1 MTDLLNEEVKD
12 QVRQVFEQLQ
22 EPIQVLFF
30 GRKTE
35 CEYCDDTRQLV
46 EEVVDLS
53 DKLELEAYDLDD
65 NAGVAEQ
72 YKVDKAPGIVIAGR
86 DGDQILDYGIP
97 SGHEFSSLVHDLV
110 LVSGRQSG
118 LNQRTRDFLAKLDKP
133 VHLQVFVTPTCPYC
147 PRAVVLAHQ
156 MALESPMV
164 EAEMI
169 EAMEF
174 PDLSNRFRVSGVPQT
189 TINRGA
195 GTVVGAVPEDNL
207 LAEIMRAMDGHRS

>member
-53 DKLELEAYDLDD
+53 DELELETYDLDD
-65 NAGVAEQ
+65 DAGIAEQ

-86 DGDQILDYGIP
+86 DGDQILDYGIRYAGIP

-133 VHLQVFVTPTCPYC
+133 VHLQVFVTPT
-147 PRAVVLAHQ
+147 
-156 MALESPMV
+156 
-164 EAEMI
+164 
-169 EAMEF
+169 
-174 PDLSNRFRVSGVPQT
+174 
-189 TINRGA
+189 
-195 GTVVGAVPEDNL
+195 
-207 LAEIMRAMDGHRS
+207 

>member
-53 DKLELEAYDLDD
+53 DGLELETYDLDD
-65 NAGVAEQ
+65 DAGIAEQ

-86 DGDQILDYGIP
+86 DGDQILDYGIRYAGIP

-133 VHLQVFVTPTCPYC
+133 VHLQVFVTPT
-147 PRAVVLAHQ
+147 
-156 MALESPMV
+156 
-164 EAEMI
+164 
-169 EAMEF
+169 
-174 PDLSNRFRVSGVPQT
+174 
-189 TINRGA
+189 
-195 GTVVGAVPEDNL
+195 
-207 LAEIMRAMDGHRS
+207 